1 MSQAPRDRYSDAE
14 ELANSI
20 THGLGALLAAAGL
33 AVLVVAAVQRGTAV
47 HVVSSFVFGLSLL
60 NLYASSTLYHTIRN
74 PGAKRI
80 LRRLDHAAIFL
91 LIAGSYTPFTLVTLR
106 GPWGWSVFGVVWGLA
121 VVGLFFEGALR
132 RRWVGLSLGLYILI
146 GWVAAAAIKP
156 LLESLPRGG
165 VVLLFA
171 GGLAY
176 TFGTIFYLWRRIPFH
191 HAWWHL
197 AVLAGSALHY
207 FAVLL
212 YVIPRG

>member
-121 VVGLFFEGALR
+121 VIGLFFEGALR

>member
-146 GWVAAAAIKP
+146 GWVAVAAIKP

>member
-1 MSQAPRDRYSDAE
+1 MSQPLRDRYSDAE
-14 ELANSI
+14 ERANGI

-33 AVLVVAAVQRGTAV
+33 VVLVVAAVQRGTAV
-47 HVVSSFVFGLSLL
+47 HVVCSLVFGLSLL

-80 LRRLDHAAIFL
+80 LRRFDHAAIFL
-91 LIAGSYTPFTLVTLR
+91 LIAGTYTPFTLVTLR
-106 GPWGWSVFGVVWGLA
+106 GPWGWSIFGVVWGLA
-121 VVGLFFEGALR
+121 VIGLFFEDALR
-132 RRWVGLSLGLYILI
+132 RRWVGLSLGLYILM
-146 GWVAAAAIKP
+146 GWVAVAAIKP
-156 LLESLPRGG
+156 LVGSLHRGG
-165 VVLLFA
+165 IVLLFA

-176 TFGTIFYLWRRIPFH
+176 TFGTIFYVCRRIPFH

-212 YVIPRG
+212 YVLPGG

>member
-20 THGLGALLAAAGL
+20 THGLGALLAAAAL

>member
-1 MSQAPRDRYSDAE
+1 MSQAPHDRYTVAE
-14 ELANSI
+14 EIANGI
-20 THGLGALLAAAGL
+20 THGLGALLAAAGF

-47 HVVSSFVFGLSLL
+47 HVVSAFVFGLSLL
-60 NLYASSTLYHTIRN
+60 NLYAASTLYHTIRN
-74 PGAKRI
+74 PEAKRV

-106 GPWGWSVFGVVWGLA
+106 GPWGWSIFGVVWGLA
-121 VVGLFFEGALR
+121 VIGLFFEGALR

-176 TFGTIFYLWRRIPFH
+176 TSGTIFYLWRRIPFH

-197 AVLAGSALHY
+197 AVLAGSVLHY

-212 YVIPRG
+212 YVIPGS